1 MSHCDAPCP
10 MLLHWVDRDA
20 PLPVTTDASRVVLLV
35 EDDPDVR
42 GLVEFRLKRE
52 GFEVRIAADGE
63 QALALMEGEP
73 PDLVIMDVMIPYR
86 SGYEVLAEF
95 RKNPVWSQ
103 VPVIMLTG
111 RGREEDVSR
120 GLSAG
125 ANDYLTKPFRPAE
138 LLARVH
144 RLLRPR

>member
-1 MSHCDAPCP
+1 

-86 SGYEVLAEF
+86 SGYEVLAAF

>member
-1 MSHCDAPCP
+1 M
-10 MLLHWVDRDA
+10 
-20 PLPVTTDASRVVLLV
+20 TTDAKRVVLLV
-35 EDDPDVR
+35 EDDPNIR

-52 GFEVRIAADGE
+52 GFEVCMAADGE

-73 PDLVIMDVMIPYR
+73 ADLVIMDVMIPFR
-86 SGYEVLAEF
+86 SGYEVLAAF
-95 RKNPVWSQ
+95 RNDPAWSK

-111 RGREEDVSR
+111 RSREEDVSR
-120 GLSAG
+120 GLAAG

-138 LLARVH
+138 LVARVR